1 MPRFLF
7 PNAEELN
14 PFLKINPR
22 VTRALKRQYKG
33 TESTIGQEASLEAK
47 FNRMYES
54 LIRITALLGEIDNSL
69 KLSSVSAEKLVT
81 SVSNATIE
89 IANLLLYI
97 SQEVPSLQ
105 IFNTSQIET
114 LTGLNNNLV
123 SVVQEIDQ
131 LSKSLSSSSLSKFKN
146 VVTPLVN
153 DVATLQQKLE
163 GINTTAG
170 TGSLRNFGDDSNES
184 IPVTGFVFS
193 PVPEPEPAPAP
204 ASAPAPAPAQ
214 APAPASEPKQE
225 PKVEPRP
232 KSAGDD
238 SDDEKFSEVE
248 MIPDNPQPKEEKTS
262 RKRKKKQKSTFK
274 PKKKIKVEEKLD
286 ELDRDDDIPPFP
298 FDDIPPAS
306 ESQFYTPPRPP
317 RPTNRRAQEE
327 EEEQYY
333 TPQRPT
339 RNRRAPERYDPVRGR
354 GRSYSISD
362 VVSQTQTRFL

>member
-47 FNRMYES
+47 FNRMHES

-89 IANLLLYI
+89 VANLLLYI

-114 LTGLNNNLV
+114 ITGLNNNLV

-131 LSKSLSSSSLSKFKN
+131 MSKSLSSSSLSKFKN

-193 PVPEPEPAPAP
+193 PVPEPASAPAP
-204 ASAPAPAPAQ
+204 ASAPVPAPAPAT
-214 APAPASEPKQE
+214 APE
-225 PKVEPRP
+225 PKVEPR
-232 KSAGDD
+232 DD

-248 MIPDNPQPKEEKTS
+248 MIPDKPQPKEEEPS
-262 RKRKKKQKSTFK
+262 RKRARRQDRPFK

-286 ELDRDDDIPPFP
+286 ELDRDDNIPPFP

-306 ESQFYTPPRPP
+306 EGQFYTPPRPP
-317 RPTNRRAQEE
+317 RPSNRRAQENKNE
-327 EEEQYY
+327 EEEQFY

-339 RNRRAPERYDPVRGR
+339 RNRRAPERYDPVKGK